1 MAVERIPAHEAE
13 KRLRALASGG
23 LGPGLP
29 RRRRDQWIL
38 LRGAALI
45 VDGATTLDEKSLNE
59 KLKAWLMAL
68 GPHTALDH
76 VSLRRA
82 LVDERFLE
90 RTADG
95 ATYRRSQAHES
106 RVVFEE
112 SAMSDETSTLAAERC
127 TACNADAPR
136 LTSDEVTALAR
147 ELKDWKV
154 VEEVGEPRLVRRF
167 EFKDFAQALA
177 FSNQVGAIAEEEGHH
192 PALLTEYGKVTVSWW
207 THKIKGLH
215 RNDFV
220 MAARTDRLSS

>member
-1 MAVERIPAHEAE
+1 MALERIPAHEAE
-13 KRLRALASGG
+13 RRLRALASGG

-38 LRGAALI
+38 LRGAALV
-45 VDGATTLDEKSLNE
+45 VDGSTPLDEKSLNE
-59 KLKAWLMAL
+59 KLKVWLKAL

-95 ATYRRSQAHES
+95 ATYRRSHAHES

-112 SAMSDETSTLAAERC
+112 SAMPNEISSLAAERC

-136 LTSDEVTALAR
+136 LTSDQIATLAR
-147 ELKDWKV
+147 ELKSWKV
-154 VEEVGEPRLVRRF
+154 VEEAGEPRIVRVF

-177 FSNQVGAIAEEEGHH
+177 FSNRVGAIAEEEGHH

-220 MAARTDRLSS
+220 MAARTDGLAS